1 MKISN
6 IKRMTAFLTAL
17 VLTLLSF
24 GGMFAFA
31 DNTAQVTT
39 VTVYVDGTQETDGD
53 GTLDSPYNKLSS
65 AMEAIRTSGGTI
77 VVKGSTVID
86 TVDWHAGGTV
96 TITGVDPVTGT
107 DYRKANG
114 TGAALVNRGAA
125 GTATASSNLSL
136 TRGVNTIVLS
146 HLDYSSNGS
155 AHISF
160 MDHNAEIIDFVRWN
174 NGARGYFNVGFNKNA
189 SSTKVVAV
197 LDYDYGNFSAGIVF
211 GSGPI
216 SNGGIDLTVNKV
228 LDASDSIMLGSRVAG
243 SKMTVKGD
251 VLLTLNTGKKTSV
264 SVGTG
269 GSANFVLSDTSKFSV
284 ICNKGSSVWFR
295 QDATTKADYVPD
307 PTKYYQLTC
316 TDGAT
321 AKHGANG
328 AQFIITKGDK
338 GSHAVIKNE
347 SNEVVET
354 IRFDSTGTAVFNAS
368 KPGKY
373 TVSCTNIIE
382 KSITLQ
388 DDITFNA
395 YAMLTTEQA
404 ATAKMTFEMVTGSG
418 TKTVEVAPEATENE
432 GEYVFRFCE
441 IAPQLMGKTISMK
454 LEDANGVLATDS
466 TSVKSYLECLL
477 ALDSYSGYSQEKLE
491 AMKTLVK
498 DLLVY
503 GGAAQTYVNET
514 AEGNVADGIVGSD
527 YPLPEQSDSTVQN
540 SEKVTFAGANVYFDY
555 VNKIRVRF
563 SAEDISGLTAK
574 IDGANAEFTDCGDG
588 TFAIHTQGISAL
600 NFSKVYTFSVFE
612 NGVKTAEMTY
622 SVNSYVFAK
631 KGSEDAALKDL
642 VLATYAYGVSAEA
655 FQNA

>member
-17 VLTLLSF
+17 ILTLLSF

-31 DNTAQVTT
+31 DNTAQVTAA
-39 VTVYVDGTQETDGD
+39 TVYVDGTQETDGD
-53 GTLDSPYNKLSS
+53 GTFNSPYNKLSS
-65 AMEAIRTSGGTI
+65 AMAAIRTSGGTI

-86 TVDWHAGGTV
+86 TTEWQAGGTV

-107 DYRKANG
+107 DYRKEKG

-125 GTATASSNLSL
+125 GTATASSNLYL
-136 TRGVNTIVLS
+136 DKGVNTIVLF
-146 HLDYSSNGS
+146 HIDYSSNG
-155 AHISF
+155 AANISF
-160 MDHNAEIIDFVRWN
+160 QDHNAEIIDFVRWN
-174 NGARGYFNVGFNKNA
+174 NGVKGHFNVGFNKNA
-189 SSTKVVAV
+189 SLSKVVAV
-197 LDYDYGNFSAGIVF
+197 LDNDYGNFSAGTHSGD
-211 GSGPI
+211 GSI
-216 SNGGIDLTVNKV
+216 TNGGIDLTVNKV
-228 LDASDSIMLGSRVAG
+228 NADASSLMIGNRG
-243 SKMTVKGD
+243 TGTMTVKGD
-251 VLLTLNTGKKTSV
+251 VLLTLNTGLKTSV

-269 GSANFVLSDTSKFSV
+269 GSAKFVLSDTSKFSV

-295 QDATTKADYVPD
+295 NDATTGADYVPD
-307 PTKYYQLTC
+307 ATKYYQLTC

-321 AKHGANG
+321 AKYGANG
-328 AQFIITKGDK
+328 AQFIITKGDQ

-347 SNEVVET
+347 SDEVVET

-368 KPGKY
+368 EPGKY
-373 TVSCTNIIE
+373 TVSCANIIE

-395 YAMLTTEQA
+395 YAMLTAEQA

-418 TKTVEVAPEATENE
+418 TKTVEVAPEATGNE
-432 GEYVFRFCE
+432 VEYVFRFFE

-454 LEDANGVLATDS
+454 LEDENGVLATDS

-514 AEGNVADGIVGSD
+514 AEENVADGIVGSD

-540 SEKVTFAGANVYFDY
+540 SEKVTFEGANVYFDY

-600 NFSKVYTFSVFE
+600 NFSKVFTFSVFE

-631 KGSEDAALKDL
+631 KDSEDAALKDL